1 MASAVL
7 FTVKLAMSDE
17 KFWGTVNSSVSI
29 GLVRWR
35 DPSELVHTVTGKAWD
50 LDEDEIGRIILRLVS
65 ATEAENRGERLYEVC
80 DADSAI
86 LEALYATLF
95 DAHDEIRDDLDIEP
109 GWNILL
115 FVEVVE
121 IAPGHKKTSIRVE
134 LIETNIALF
143 CPEGL
148 IVAMEGSLK
157 LIIEEWRR
165 LGFRRIAESPF
176 VFREQLKV
184 NPYDQSPAK
193 IRDEVSYTCEACG
206 KEIIIPRPPAR
217 FESGLHRR
225 LPGVLSVR
233 CNPCRH
239 RRGWNRDHLG

>member
-1 MASAVL
+1 M
-7 FTVKLAMSDE
+7 
-17 KFWGTVNSSVSI
+17 
-29 GLVRWR
+29 
-35 DPSELVHTVTGKAWD
+35 
-50 LDEDEIGRIILRLVS
+50 
-65 ATEAENRGERLYEVC
+65 YEVC

-95 DAHDEIRDDLDIEP
+95 DAQDEIRDDLDIEP
-109 GWNILL
+109 GWNNLL

-121 IAPGHKKTSIRVE
+121 IVPGHKKTSIRIE
-134 LIETNIALF
+134 LIEASIALF

-148 IVAMEGSLK
+148 IVAMEDSLE

-176 VFREQLKV
+176 VFLEQLKV

-206 KEIIIPRPPAR
+206 EEIVIP
-217 FESGLHRR
+217 LD
-225 LPGVLSVR
+225 LPQGSSQVSQL
-233 CNPCRH
+233 
-239 RRGWNRDHLG
+239 